1 MTYFTKLLL
10 VISFTINS
18 FSVANAKAIEG
29 EPAPLLEAKL
39 INGQKFN
46 LEAAKGHVVIL
57 HFWATWCPTCLEEMP
72 ALSDFYEK
80 HKDQGLKI
88 VVVSMNDPNE
98 DQEVIKYLDK
108 FKFDAAFNRNSSFKG
123 YGRVWHLPLTF
134 IIDKKGIVRRNGQ
147 SDATVLNEKLLEK
160 TATPLLE
167 KD

>member
-1 MTYFTKLLL
+1 MTFLKKLLFAAL
-10 VISFTINS
+10 LSLSS
-18 FSVANAKAIEG
+18 FSLVNAKAIEG
-29 EPAPLLEAKL
+29 EAAPAFEAKL

-46 LEAAKGHVVIL
+46 IESVKGHVVIL

-80 HKDQGLKI
+80 HKDQGLK
-88 VVVSMNDPNE
+88 VVAVSMNDPKE
-98 DQEVIKYLDK
+98 DQEVIKYLEK
-108 FKFDAAFNRNSSFKG
+108 FKFDAAFNRNSSFKA

-147 SDATVLNEKLLEK
+147 SDATVLNDKLLDK
-160 TATPLLE
+160 TVTPLLE